1 MNQTAATL
9 LSVAM
14 LAAFVLL
21 IFGAR
26 FALKAEHRKQG
37 LLMVVAGL
45 VLIAN
50 VLVWVV

>member
-9 LSVAM
+9 LSIAM

-21 IFGAR
+21 FFGGR
-26 FALKAEHRKQG
+26 LALNKEHRKQG
-37 LLMVVAGL
+37 VLMITVAAVL
-45 VLIAN
+45 VAN

>member
-1 MNQTAATL
+1 MNQTASTL
-9 LSVAM
+9 LSIAM
-14 LAAFVLL
+14 LGAFVLL
-21 IFGAR
+21 FFGAK

-45 VLIAN
+45 VLVGN

>member
-9 LSVAM
+9 MSIAM

-21 IFGAR
+21 FFGMR

-37 LLMVVAGL
+37 LLMVVAAL
-45 VLIAN
+45 VLVAN

>member
-1 MNQTAATL
+1 MNQTASTL
-9 LSVAM
+9 LSILM

-21 IFGAR
+21 FFGTK

-45 VLIAN
+45 VLVAN

>member
-9 LSVAM
+9 MSIAM

-21 IFGAR
+21 SFGLK
-26 FALKAEHRKQG
+26 FALKPEHRKQG

-50 VLVWVV
+50 VLIWVV

>member
-9 LSVAM
+9 LSIAM
-14 LAAFVLL
+14 IGALVLL

-26 FALKAEHRKQG
+26 FALGSEHRKQG
-37 LLMVVAGL
+37 VLMMVAAL
-45 VLIAN
+45 VLVGN

>member
-1 MNQTAATL
+1 MNDTAATL

-21 IFGAR
+21 FFGAR
-26 FALKAEHRKQG
+26 FALEGEHRKQG
-37 LLMVVAGL
+37 LLMMVAAL